1 MTGRLLP
8 AFRLPTLRSGGAAR
22 ITWPD
27 VALAVVATAVTQVWL
42 VLESGHWVD
51 APLVL
56 AGFIVLTPL
65 TLAIRRINPVLALTA
80 LFAGAYIWSVT
91 VGEIAWPLLAASL
104 LAAWTVLPRW
114 GTITCFVLAGVAAA
128 LPLLADGLDDY
139 TGFGRGVWTRLG
151 WVGWRWRIAAVLI
164 VWVVVV
170 VIARW
175 RWGRQTTRQRV
186 EDLLAAVFGKADA
199 LRVDALIGLGLSS
212 LVLIEIWAEKA
223 HGEWW
228 TAPRW
233 MPWILVYTP
242 LTLAVRRRWPAI
254 PAVVLGVAAL
264 VSYWQTNELWAM
276 LFALSLAL
284 YSLGTARPP
293 LKWSVP
299 TAVLILAALA
309 VFADRIRYPQM
320 SVIFPRIDSQGWDVY
335 ATIVD
340 RQWPISLSL
349 SLLVPVC
356 AGIAV
361 RLYARNRQAAA
372 REAELEEEAVE
383 REAEQVVLTER
394 SIIARDLHDVVAH
407 AVNLMVIQAET
418 GPDLVQRGE
427 ADVLAGYQRIGD
439 AGRRA
444 LGELDRLLSAL
455 RDEGGVPDP
464 QLAPQP
470 GLGDLRQLVND
481 VSSEQLPVELE
492 LVGNTAAPPE
502 GHQLTAYRLVQ
513 EGLTNAVRH
522 AKATRVRVTVE
533 ISDDGIAVAVAD
545 DGAGF
550 EPAAARKGGRHGLT
564 GMGERVRVHHGT
576 LDIETAPGAGTVIKG
591 WIPLGD
597 AK

>member
-1 MTGRLLP
+1 VTGRLLP

-27 VALAVVATAVTQVWL
+27 VALAVVATAVTQYWL
-42 VLESGHWVD
+42 VRESGQWVD
-51 APLVL
+51 EPLVL
-56 AGFIVLTPL
+56 ACFIALTPL
-65 TLAIRRINPVLALTA
+65 TLATRRINPVLVLIA
-80 LFAGAYIWSVT
+80 LFAGAYVWSVT
-91 VGEIAWPLLAASL
+91 VRGIAWPLLAASL
-104 LAAWTVLPRW
+104 LAAW
-114 GTITCFVLAGVAAA
+114 
-128 LPLLADGLDDY
+128 
-139 TGFGRGVWTRLG
+139 
-151 WVGWRWRIAAVLI
+151 
-164 VWVVVV
+164 VVV

-175 RWGRQTTRQRV
+175 RWGPRTTRQRL
-186 EDLLAAVFGKADA
+186 EDLLAAVFGKVDA
-199 LRVDALIGLGLSS
+199 VRVDALIGVGLSS
-212 LVLIEIWAEKA
+212 LVLIEVWSEKV

-228 TAPRW
+228 TAPGW
-233 MPWILVYTP
+233 MQWILIYTP

-264 VSYWQTNELWAM
+264 ISYWQTSELWSM
-276 LFALSLAL
+276 LFALAVAL

-320 SVIFPRIDSQGWDVY
+320 VWIFPRIDNPDWDRNLARSNLYGWDVY
-335 ATIVD
+335 ADIVD
-340 RQWPISLSL
+340 RQWPVTLSL
-349 SLLVPVC
+349 ILLVPVVV
-356 AGIAV
+356 GIAV
-361 RLYARNRQAAA
+361 RLYGRNRQAAA

-481 VSSEQLPVELE
+481 ISSEQLPIELE
-492 LVGNTAAPPE
+492 LVGDTAAPPE

-533 ISDDGIAVAVAD
+533 ISDEGIAVAVAD

-550 EPAAARKGGRHGLT
+550 ELAAARKGGRHGLT
-564 GMGERVRVHHGT
+564 GMGERVRVHHGS

-597 AK
+597 TK